1 MSKRT
6 SLVES
11 RAAFLT
17 VLPFFFWAANAAA
30 TGAGIIWFASYSPY
44 FFLQLRYASLTR
56 ADKLFSC
63 LYSNTAMAFAL
74 QLVAMFEGSG
84 EGIQWSNINRGVSPD
99 DDFTFGDVI
108 VMLIIDA
115 GIYLLVA
122 LYFEAVFPGEYGVPQ
137 PWYFPFTVKRL

>member
-1 MSKRT
+1 MGSRT
-6 SLVES
+6 PVNCLGSL
-11 RAAFLT
+11 
-17 VLPFFFWAANAAA
+17 FFTANAAA

-84 EGIQWSNINRGVSPD
+84 TSTPSLHLKVD
-99 DDFTFGDVI
+99 ADF
-108 VMLIIDA
+108 LIRRRSSM
-115 GIYLLVA
+115 V
-122 LYFEAVFPGEYGVPQ
+122 
-137 PWYFPFTVKRL
+137 